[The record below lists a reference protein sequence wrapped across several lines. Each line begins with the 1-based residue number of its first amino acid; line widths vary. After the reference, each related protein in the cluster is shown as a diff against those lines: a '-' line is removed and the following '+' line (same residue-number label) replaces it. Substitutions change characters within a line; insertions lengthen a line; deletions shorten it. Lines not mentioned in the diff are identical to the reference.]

1 MFIDNQLFDVT
12 FTIYVGNQP
21 IQKMQMRSIR
31 PFLEAQFMSIVQQ
44 IASQKQPMK
53 VVMSREEVIWDQFEQ
68 KHKVLP
74 YTVEFQNYQE

>member
-68 KHKVLP
+68 KNKILP